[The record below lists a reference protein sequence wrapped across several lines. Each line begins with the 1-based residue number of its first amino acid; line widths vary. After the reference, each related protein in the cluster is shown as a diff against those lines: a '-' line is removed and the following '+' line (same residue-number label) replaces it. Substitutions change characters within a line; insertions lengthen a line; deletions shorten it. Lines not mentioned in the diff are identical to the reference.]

1 MIAAVWLYDLYLII
15 NKGINNMWYAIGITG
30 IFLIVYTLLALPM
43 FLDHRE
49 RMAELKNKSKDD

>member
-1 MIAAVWLYDLYLII
+1 LYLII